1 MTNNDSGVTAFV
13 RAAAAAAPDEEPV
26 ALPGWQLADW
36 EDLFSHAQGLRIAR
50 GDKLIRLHAA
60 ERALYFIAS
69 GVLEVI
75 SVASYIRV
83 SSIGWFHPGSV
94 VGELSF
100 LDGKARSAEIIGVA
114 DSELFRLGYPEYQAF
129 ADAHPRKACDFIFA
143 IGGVVATRLRNTLSN
158 VERSIG

>member
-1 MTNNDSGVTAFV
+1 MTNADSGVTAFV

-26 ALPGWQLADW
+26 VLPEWGLADW
-36 EDLFSHAQGLRIAR
+36 EALFSHSQRISIAR
-50 GDKLIRLHAA
+50 GDKLIRQNAA

-100 LDGKARSAEIIGVA
+100 LDGKARSAEIVAVA
-114 DSELFRLGYPEYQAF
+114 DSDLYRVEYRDYQAF
-129 ADAHPRKACDFIFA
+129 AEAHPRKACDLIFA
-143 IGGVVATRLRNTLSN
+143 IGGVVAARLRNTLSN